1 MADQLELEKTANQ
14 PELLDEIKS
23 SIMDMQTQMQSTYAN
38 LAQVKITGESHDKTV
53 KITMTA
59 TYGFE
64 DIEFDEKALQGGLK
78 EFRWRIR
85 EAWKNLSE
93 EIQKTTQAKTIELLQ
108 GMQIPE
114 EIKNLSI
121 EDQVGDEGGEG
132 GEGGQGRIE
141 N

>member
-1 MADQLELEKTANQ
+1 MAEQ
-14 PELLDEIKS
+14 LLDEIKS
-23 SIMDMQTQMQSTYAN
+23 SIMDMQTQMQSTYAD
-38 LAQVKITGESHDKTV
+38 LSKIKLTGESHDKTV

-78 EFRWRIR
+78 EFRWRVR

-93 EIQKTTQAKTIELLQ
+93 EIQKMTQSKTIELLQ
-108 GMQIPE
+108 GMQIPDD
-114 EIKNLSI
+114 IKNLDI
-121 EDQVGDEGGEG
+121 EGQGEG
-132 GEGGQGRIE
+132 EQMKIGQDEGGQGQ

>member
-1 MADQLELEKTANQ
+1 MAEDQL
-14 PELLDEIKS
+14 LDDIKS
-23 SIMDMQTQMQSTYAN
+23 SIMDMQNQMQSTYAN
-38 LAQVKITGESHDKTV
+38 LSNVKISGESHDKTV

-78 EFRWRIR
+78 EFRWRVR

-93 EIQKTTQAKTIELLQ
+93 EIQKTTQSKTIELLQ

-114 EIKNLSI
+114 EIKNLNI
-121 EDQVGDEGGEG
+121 EDQSGEG
-132 GEGGQGRIE
+132 GEGGQGS
-141 N
+141 NQ

>member
-1 MADQLELEKTANQ
+1 MAEDQL
-14 PELLDEIKS
+14 LDDIKS
-23 SIMDMQTQMQSTYAN
+23 SIMDMQNQMQSTYAN
-38 LAQVKITGESHDKTV
+38 LSNVKLSGESHDKTV

-78 EFRWRIR
+78 EFRWRVR

-93 EIQKTTQAKTIELLQ
+93 EIQKTTQSKTIELLQ

-114 EIKNLSI
+114 EIKNLNV
-121 EDQVGDEGGEG
+121 EDQSGEG
-132 GEGGQGRIE
+132 SNQ
-141 N
+141 